1 MTAVR
6 PWPPEEALARD
17 LRALGLRD
25 VRTGRDERMLYATEA
40 SPYQVEPIA
49 VVVLDRPEEAVEVM
63 RYCAGRGLPVL
74 PRGGGTSLNGQTV
87 SEAVVLDFS
96 ARCRQV
102 LEVDAARKR
111 CRVEPGVVPD
121 TLNAGLAPLGLMFAP
136 DPNTAS
142 HSCIGG
148 LVGNNSA
155 GARSIRYGRCVEHV
169 LGLDI
174 ALADGTRM
182 RVEEGSCDRDPRQRT
197 IAEALSRAVR
207 PIAGEIRR
215 RFPTIVRH
223 VDGFNLD
230 LLLDGFERSTPGT
243 FDRVNLAKLVCGSE
257 GTLATILGA
266 ELNLV
271 EAPRRT
277 GLAMVGF
284 GSVDESLAALG
295 EMLATGPAAVE
306 LVDDTILELARG
318 SLEYARYVELVPK
331 AREGGHLG
339 AVMYVEYFA
348 RDEAELEERFA
359 ELRRRL
365 PGLPVG
371 EHRDAASMRMA
382 WTLRRACEPLLHAL
396 PGVRKPIGFVEDTAV
411 DPARLPAFIA
421 EFKRI
426 LARHGTHAAFF
437 AHASVGCLH
446 IRPLLALREPRDRA
460 TMLAIADEITD
471 LVVREGGALSGE
483 HGSGRS
489 RTHLL
494 ERYFGPE
501 VCRALAGVKRIWDPE
516 GRLNPGNKIPGAPR
530 ERMVESLR
538 VLPERNR
545 PLEVASP
552 PTRFRYPHE
561 GGFAAAVEACNGAG
575 LCRRL
580 DAGTMCPSYQALLDE
595 RHSTRGRA
603 NHLRLA
609 LSGQLSASGEAE
621 WNRPEVQET
630 LSLCLS
636 CKACK
641 AECPSGVDVGK
652 LKAEYLARGFE
663 RSGVPLRVAALGR
676 FRAAAKLA
684 SLAPGIVNAV
694 AKSSLGKALAR
705 RIAGIDPRR
714 SLPGFARSALAWSR
728 RRQTAAASSAPR
740 VILLADCFTT
750 YGEPAIARAA
760 IETLEAFGYRVDHLD
775 AGCCGRPQ
783 LSLGDL
789 DGARTTIGATAA
801 RVATALAARGDEAVA
816 IVALEPSCLSALHDE
831 WRELRGG
838 ADPEAAARVAAN
850 SFLAEDFLERRWEA
864 HPRRPVIRDD
874 HGPSRLL
881 LHAHCHQKALWGAET
896 SAALLRRL
904 LGPGRFTTL
913 ATGCCGMA
921 GSFGFDEGKFDLSMA
936 IAERSLLPAL
946 RAEPAATACAPG
958 TSCRHQI
965 LDGDGR
971 RAIHPIEAVH
981 AIVAGR

>member
-1 MTAVR
+1 VET
-6 PWPPEEALARD
+6 LARD

-49 VVVLDRPEEAVEVM
+49 VVVLDRPEEAVEVL
-63 RYCAGRGLPVL
+63 RYCAERRLPVL

-87 SEAVVLDFS
+87 NEAVVLDFS
-96 ARCRQV
+96 ARCRRV

-121 TLNAGLAPLGLMFAP
+121 ALNAELAPLGLMFAP

-142 HSCIGG
+142 HSNVGG
-148 LVGNNSA
+148 LIGNNSA
-155 GARSIRYGRCVEHV
+155 GAHSILYGRCVEHV
-169 LGLDI
+169 LGLDV
-174 ALADGTRM
+174 ALADGTRL
-182 RVEEGSCDRDPRQRT
+182 RLEEGSCERDPRQREL
-197 IAEALSRAVR
+197 AAALARAVL
-207 PIAGEIRR
+207 PIAGQIRR
-215 RFPTIVRH
+215 RFPRIVRH
-223 VDGFNLD
+223 VDGYNLD
-230 LLLDGFERSTPGT
+230 LLLDQLERSTPGS
-243 FDRVNLAKLVCGSE
+243 FDRVNLATLVCGSE
-257 GTLATILGA
+257 GTLATILEA

-284 GSVDESLAALG
+284 ASVDDSLAALG

-306 LVDDTILELARG
+306 LVDDTILGLARK

-331 AREGGHLG
+331 ADRGELG
-339 AVMYVEYFA
+339 AVMFVEYFA
-348 RDEAELEERFA
+348 RDGAELAERFA

-365 PGLPVG
+365 PGLPIG
-371 EHRDAASMRMA
+371 EHLDAASMRMA

-411 DPARLPAFIA
+411 DPARLPGFIA

-426 LARHGTHAAFF
+426 LSGHGTHAAFF

-446 IRPLLALREPRDRA
+446 IRPLLALREPKDRA
-460 TMLAIADEITD
+460 TMLAIGDEITD
-471 LVVREGGALSGE
+471 LVVREGGAISGE

-501 VCRALAGVKRIWDPE
+501 VCRALAAVKRIWDPE
-516 GRLNPGNKIPGAPR
+516 GRMNPGNKIPGAPR

-538 VLPERNR
+538 VLPERDR

-552 PTRFRYPHE
+552 STRFRYPHE

-580 DAGTMCPSYQALLDE
+580 DAGTMCPSYQVLLDE

-609 LSGQLSASGEAE
+609 LSGQLSESGEAD
-621 WNRPEVQET
+621 WDRTEVQET

-652 LKAEYLARGFE
+652 LKAEYLAKGFE
-663 RSGVPLRVAALGR
+663 RTGVPLRVAFLGR
-676 FRAAAKLA
+676 FRTLA
-684 SLAPGIVNAV
+684 RVASIAPGLVNAV
-694 AKSSLGKALAR
+694 AASGLGKAIAR
-705 RIAGIDPRR
+705 RLAGVDPRR
-714 SLPGFARSALAWSR
+714 SMPEFASSALGWSR
-728 RRQTAAASSAPR
+728 RRVPATGPDAPR

-750 YGEPAIARAA
+750 YGEPQIARAA

-789 DGARTTIGATAA
+789 DGARATIRGSSERLGA
-801 RVATALAARGDEAVA
+801 ALGVGGNPPVA
-816 IVALEPSCLSALHDE
+816 ILALEPSCLSALHDE
-831 WRELRGG
+831 WQELHG
-838 ADPEAAARVAAN
+838 AADEATASRIRAN
-850 SFLAEDFLERRWEA
+850 SFLVEDFLERRWDS
-864 HPRRPVIRDD
+864 HPRRPEVRADR
-874 HGPSRLL
+874 GPGRLL
-881 LHAHCHQKALWGAET
+881 LHGHCHQKALWGSDS
-896 SAALLRRL
+896 SAAILRRL
-904 LGPGRFTTL
+904 LGPDRCTTL

-936 IAERSLLPAL
+936 IAGRSLLPAL
-946 RAEPAATACAPG
+946 RAEPTATACAPG

-965 LDGDGR
+965 RDGDGR

-981 AIVAGR
+981 AVVVDDRDATVPER